1 MSMQK
6 ALWMILAF
14 AGVVAAGPLTG
25 QRAASFTLPDSNS
38 KYHDLLDYRGKVV
51 VIDIMKTDCP
61 HCASFSRTL
70 ERVKARYGDRI
81 QILSIVTMPDN
92 ATTVA
97 NYVAKHKVTSPVLFD
112 SGQATAALLK
122 ITPRNPSVSLPTALV
137 VDASG
142 IIRADFVYRDEDASV
157 KPVFEGDGLFGV
169 IDGLLKGAA
178 APAKKK

>member
-1 MSMQK
+1 MNGMKRLIVFLS
-6 ALWMILAF
+6 F
-14 AGVVAAGPLTG
+14 ACAVAAGPLAG

-38 KYHDLLDYRGKVV
+38 RYHDLLDYRGKVV

-61 HCASFSRTL
+61 HCAGFSRTL
-70 ERVKARYGDRI
+70 ERVKARYGDRV
-81 QILSIVTMPDN
+81 QILSIVTLPDN

-97 NYVAKHKVTSPVLFD
+97 SYVAKHKVTSPVLFD

-137 VDASG
+137 VDQSG
-142 IIRADFVYRDEDASV
+142 MIRADFVYRDEDVSV

-169 IDGLLKGAA
+169 IDGLLKGGAT
-178 APAKKK
+178 PARKK